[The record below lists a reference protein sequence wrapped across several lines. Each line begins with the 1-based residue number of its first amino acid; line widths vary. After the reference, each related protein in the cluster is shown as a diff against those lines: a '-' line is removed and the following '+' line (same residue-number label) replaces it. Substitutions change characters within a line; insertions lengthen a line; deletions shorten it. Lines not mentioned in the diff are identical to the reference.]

1 MVISFNPNTQIKG
14 ELSTKKT
21 TIMTEVRLTSEE
33 YEKLYSVYVCA
44 SNLVSHKDEF
54 ELKELNECFV

>member
-1 MVISFNPNTQIKG
+1 
-14 ELSTKKT
+14 
-21 TIMTEVRLTSEE
+21 MTEVRLTSEE

-54 ELKELNECFV
+54 ELKELNEWHIESKRYGLEQAVNNFKQSI